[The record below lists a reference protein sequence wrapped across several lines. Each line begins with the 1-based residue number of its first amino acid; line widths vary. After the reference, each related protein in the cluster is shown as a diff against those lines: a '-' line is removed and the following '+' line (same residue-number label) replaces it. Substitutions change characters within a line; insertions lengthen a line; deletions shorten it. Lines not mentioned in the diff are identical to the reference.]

1 MAINPV
7 AFLQS
12 ENARLQDEND
22 DLQEEVRTYREFM
35 RILNELSRPAKIKS
49 DKDLL
54 PMIKGIFNKALH
66 LLDAPD
72 GSLCLYDED
81 TDELVFMV
89 VHGALEATLTGYR
102 LPADEGIAG
111 WVFQEAEPALVRDV
125 RRDNRFSHMIDDEFK
140 FSTQSIAAA
149 PLIGNRKVFGVIEA
163 LNQPG
168 DVPFSDSDLVLL
180 NLLCRV
186 AGERLADIEHD
197 KV

>member
-12 ENARLQDEND
+12 ENARLKDENE
-22 DLQEEVRTYREFM
+22 DLQEEVRIYREFI
-35 RILNELSRPAKIKS
+35 RILSELSRPAKIKS

-66 LLDAPD
+66 LLNAPD

-81 TDELVFMV
+81 TDELVFMAV
-89 VHGALEATLTGYR
+89 RGVLESSLTGYR
-102 LPADEGIAG
+102 LPAEEGIAG
-111 WVFQEAEPALVRDV
+111 WVFQNAQPALVRDV
-125 RRDNRFSHMIDDEFK
+125 RRDNRFSHMIDEEFK

-149 PLIGNRKVFGVIEA
+149 PLMGNQKVFGVIEA
-163 LNQPG
+163 LNKPG
-168 DVPFSDSDLVLL
+168 DVPFSDSDLDLL

-186 AGERLADIEHD
+186 AGERLADLEHEE
-197 KV
+197 V